1 MNEEEVKRA
10 RQTLNRDAEAGG
22 YHPNPDQEF
31 TLDLMR
37 GLLANEDR
45 YGYRSCPC
53 RMASGSG
60 PGHHLSL
67 RLSGSRPLGVW
78 HVLLRALC
86 IRRRAR
92 RQSEC
97 GVHS

>member
-53 RMASGSG
+53 RMASGE
-60 PGHHLSL
+60 
-67 RLSGSRPLGVW
+67 
-78 HVLLRALC
+78 
-86 IRRRAR
+86 RAR
-92 RQSEC
+92 DLDIICPCDYRDPDLSEFGTC
-97 GVHS
+97 Y